1 MGGEPPH
8 DNLDVEAFVHDHKRS
23 TLRKLTKLN
32 MYEVWEDDI
41 DDIHIVAFADEHD
54 PEGNFQIHFYH
65 DGKAAGLV
73 LRICEPV
80 LTCNKTNL
88 NEFSRL

>member
-54 PEGNFQIHFYH
+54 PEGIPLGRHQV
-65 DGKAAGLV
+65 AGIRAV
-73 LRICEPV
+73 Y
-80 LTCNKTNL
+80 
-88 NEFSRL
+88 

>member
-54 PEGNFQIHFYH
+54 PEGISLGRHQVAGIKAFY
-65 DGKAAGLV
+65 
-73 LRICEPV
+73 
-80 LTCNKTNL
+80 
-88 NEFSRL
+88 